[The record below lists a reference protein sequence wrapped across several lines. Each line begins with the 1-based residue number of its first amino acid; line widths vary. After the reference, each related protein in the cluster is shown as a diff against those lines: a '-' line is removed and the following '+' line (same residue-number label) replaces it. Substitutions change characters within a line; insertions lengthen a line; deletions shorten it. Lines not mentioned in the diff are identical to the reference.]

1 MAIDQLSINTIRFL
15 SAEAVQSA
23 NSGHPGLPL
32 GAAPMAYTLWSKV
45 MKHNSK
51 DANWFNRDRFI
62 LSAGHGSALLYSLL
76 YLFDYGLTMDDLM
89 NFRQLDSKTPG
100 HPEYKHTVG
109 VEATTGPLGQ
119 GISNAVGMALAE
131 AHLGATFNKDGFD
144 LVDHYTYVL
153 CGDGDL
159 MEGISNEAA
168 SLAGNLGL
176 GKLIVLY
183 DSNSIT
189 IEGSTDLA
197 FNEDV
202 RGRYEALGWE
212 TYLVEDGNNIKD
224 IESTINKA
232 KENLDKP
239 TLIEI
244 RTEIGYGTEKAGKA
258 SAHGEPLGDDV
269 IVSMREYF
277 QWESQDYWHVPE
289 AVTEHMKS
297 LIEKGEQYQK
307 QWENLLDNYKEEHPE
322 LGEKFESYINM
333 ELPMDYLDSEEF
345 WTFDKEN
352 MSTRE
357 ASGVVI
363 NRLAEKLPNL
373 IGGSADL
380 APSNKTYMNDRD
392 PIKKGEYHGSNI
404 HFGVREHA
412 MAAAVNG
419 MYLHGGLRPFGG
431 TFFIFTDYMKPSMR
445 LSSLM
450 ELPVTYVLTHDSIG
464 VGEDGPTHQP
474 IEQLTVFRAQPNFI
488 DFRPADSR
496 ETAAGWY
503 AALTSK
509 DTPTGLI
516 LTRQGVKDLEGTGK
530 EALKGAY
537 VLKEEKDE
545 LDLILIASGSEVQLA
560 LEGAKVLEEKG
571 YGIRVVSM
579 PSWELFERQEDE
591 YKEKVLPKAVTK
603 RLSIEA
609 GSTLGWYKYVGSDG
623 RVIGIDTFGGSAPGK
638 ELFEKFGITS
648 TRVVEEALEL
658 LTNN

>member
-1 MAIDQLSINTIRFL
+1 MSVDQLSINTIRFL

-51 DANWFNRDRFI
+51 DPKWFNRDRFI
-62 LSAGHGSALLYSLL
+62 LSAGHGSAMLYSLL
-76 YLFDYGLTMDDLM
+76 HLFNYDLSMDDLM

-131 AHLGATFNKDGFD
+131 AHLASTFNKEGYD

-159 MEGISNEAA
+159 MEGVSNEAS

-197 FNEDV
+197 FSEDV
-202 RGRYEALGWE
+202 RGRYQALGWE
-212 TYLVEDGNNIKD
+212 TFLVEDGNNISE
-224 IESTINKA
+224 IEKAINHA
-232 KENLDKP
+232 KSNLDRP
-239 TLIEI
+239 SLIEI
-244 RTEIGYGTEKAGKA
+244 RTEIGYGTSKAGSA
-258 SAHGEPLGDDV
+258 SAHGEPLGEDN

-277 QWESQDYWHVPE
+277 QWGSQDYFHVPE
-289 AVTEHMKS
+289 KVTEHMNS
-297 LIEKGEQYQK
+297 LVKKGEEYQS
-307 QWENLLDNYKEEHPE
+307 QWEQLLNSYMEKHPE
-322 LGEKFESYINM
+322 LGDKFESYVNM
-333 ELPMDYLDSEEF
+333 DLPMDYLDSEEF

-357 ASGVVI
+357 SSGVII

-380 APSNKTYMNDRD
+380 APSNKTYMKDRN
-392 PIKKGEYHGSNI
+392 PIKQGDYHGSNI

-412 MAAAVNG
+412 MAAALNG

-450 ELPVTYVLTHDSIG
+450 EVPVTYVLTHDSIG

-474 IEQLTVFRAQPNFI
+474 IEQLAVFRAQPNFI

-503 AALTSK
+503 TALTSK
-509 DTPTGLI
+509 NTPTGLI
-516 LTRQGVKDLEGTGK
+516 LTRQGLPDLKGTGK
-530 EALKGAY
+530 EALKGGY
-537 VLKEEKDE
+537 VIKKEKGN
-545 LDLILIASGSEVQLA
+545 LDLILMASGSEVQLIVEA
-560 LEGAKVLEEKG
+560 AKELEEKG
-571 YGIRVVSM
+571 FGVRVVSM
-579 PSWELFERQEDE
+579 PSWELFENQGDD
-591 YKEKVLPKAVTK
+591 YKEEILPKSVTN
-603 RLSIEA
+603 RISIEA
-609 GSTLGWYKYVGSDG
+609 GSTLGWHKYVGSYG
-623 RVIGIDTFGGSAPGK
+623 KVIGIDTFGGSAPGK
-638 ELFEKFGITS
+638 ELFKRFNITTEK
-648 TRVVEEALEL
+648 VVEEALEL
-658 LTNN
+658 LRR